1 MGSNPDFRDLFCEL
15 NAADAR
21 YLIVGAYAVI
31 YHTEPRYTKDIDIW
45 VEPTVGNAARVH
57 AALSR
62 FGAPVDTLTVD
73 DLTDPHLIYQVG
85 IEPNRIDILMAV
97 TGLEFEACYQSSV
110 VSSYD
115 GVPIRLLALDDLIT
129 AKRAAGRLQDQLDL
143 QRLEEK
149 KSG

>member
-62 FGAPVDTLTVD
+62 FGAPVDTLSVD

-85 IEPNRIDILMAV
+85 IEPNRIDILMA
-97 TGLEFEACYQSSV
+97 
-110 VSSYD
+110 
-115 GVPIRLLALDDLIT
+115 DDLIT

-143 QRLEEK
+143 KRLEEK

>member
-21 YLIVGAYAVI
+21 YLI
-31 YHTEPRYTKDIDIW
+31 
-45 VEPTVGNAARVH
+45 
-57 AALSR
+57 
-62 FGAPVDTLTVD
+62 
-73 DLTDPHLIYQVG
+73 YQVG
-85 IEPNRIDILMAV
+85 IEPNRIDILMA
-97 TGLEFEACYQSSV
+97 
-110 VSSYD
+110 
-115 GVPIRLLALDDLIT
+115 DDLIT